1 MTQIPFRRMAAGV
14 LALALPGVAAANFS
28 ETTILQTSSTLSFD
42 TGAVA
47 ASGGDVVWSGNSFA
61 PQGAAKAKSLG
72 NVGLTAF
79 GILPQAYFVDEARS
93 AQATPIPSASL
104 APGDGV
110 VVVSNGGAVAKV
122 LVMANAGGFLSLRF
136 TTFGISAPAGVP
148 TITQV
153 VSNSSFIPPGYPNY
167 GIPPSSLFVV
177 AGAGLADPGGP
188 VLQSSAPPGIPLAL
202 NGASITVVVNGVTT
216 HPALYY
222 TSPTQVAG
230 VLPAATPVGIGTLT
244 LIHNGVSSAPA
255 PIEVT
260 ASAVGINSYSGS
272 QGVVT
277 DAATGALLTYTNSGQ
292 AGQAIVIWST
302 GLGADPA
309 DSDTIF
315 TTTPH
320 VVNTPLQIYIGGAL
334 ATILY
339 QGSSG
344 YPGVNQLNVLIPASA
359 PTGCWVPLAAIT
371 GTVVSN
377 IVTIPINPGGGAC
390 RDPLTGL
397 SGNQVAPAGGTL
409 RTGLVSL
416 IYVNEPARNGARR
429 VTESANGAF
438 IRYTGLYA
446 PPWPLSPGGCILQD
460 LTPVPLPGLAPLD
473 VGQMSLTGPGG
484 LSMRLGP
491 QAGVRG
497 SFSTQLPA
505 GSIPSAGGTY
515 TFQGMGGTDVGPFST
530 SLTLSNPVLSWT
542 NRVAAATVN
551 RAQGLSATWTGGNA
565 GSYVFVTGTSIS
577 TGLGL
582 ARGFTCMASANAG
595 RFDVPGYILLGL
607 PAGTGAVGLQ
617 NDVYGT
623 VSATGLDISLAVAE
637 VSFSEDSVY
646 R

>member
-1 MTQIPFRRMAAGV
+1 V
-14 LALALPGVAAANFS
+14 
-28 ETTILQTSSTLSFD
+28 
-42 TGAVA
+42 
-47 ASGGDVVWSGNSFA
+47 
-61 PQGAAKAKSLG
+61 G
-72 NVGLTAF
+72 NVGLPAF
-79 GILPQAYFVDEARS
+79 GSRPLAYFVDDARW
-93 AQATPIPSASL
+93 AQATPIPGASL
-104 APGDGV
+104 APGDGI

-148 TITQV
+148 TIIQV
-153 VSNSSFIPPGYPNY
+153 VNNSSFIPPGYPNY

-188 VLQSSAPPGIPLAL
+188 VLQSSAPPGIPLTL
-202 NGASITVVVNGVTT
+202 NGASITVVVKGVTT

-222 TSPTQVAG
+222 TSPTQVAA

-244 LIHNGVSSAPA
+244 LIHNGVASAPA

-260 ASAVGINSYSGS
+260 PSAVGINSYSGS

-277 DAATGALLTYTNSGQ
+277 DAATGALLTYANSGQ
-292 AGQAIVIWST
+292 PGQAVVIWST

-309 DSDTIF
+309 DSDSIF
-315 TTTPH
+315 STTPH
-320 VVNTPLQIYIGGAL
+320 AVSTPLQVYVGGVL

-344 YPGVNQLNVLIPASA
+344 YPGVNQINIFIPASA
-359 PTGCWVPLAAIT
+359 PRGCWVPLTAIT

-390 RDPLTGL
+390 TDPLTSL
-397 SGNQVAPAGGTL
+397 SGNQIAPAGGGPL

-460 LTPVPLPGLAPLD
+460 LTPVPFPGLAPLD

-505 GSIPSAGGTY
+505 GSIPSTGGTY
-515 TFQGMGGTDVGPFST
+515 TFQGLGGMDVGPFST
-530 SLTLSNPVLSWT
+530 SLTLTNPVLAWT
-542 NRVAAATVN
+542 NRGAAATVDRRSGAGAAGDVDGRQPGN
-551 RAQGLSATWTGGNA
+551 VRLRHGNGDFHRFGAGARLHLHGLGRRRPVQRARLHTARTAGRHRRGRAPERRLWHSPGHGVGYQSDGRGGLVYGGLDLPLSAGE
-565 GSYVFVTGTSIS
+565 
-577 TGLGL
+577 
-582 ARGFTCMASANAG
+582 R
-595 RFDVPGYILLGL
+595 
-607 PAGTGAVGLQ
+607 
-617 NDVYGT
+617 
-623 VSATGLDISLAVAE
+623 LAVCARRADIRQCRFP
-637 VSFSEDSVY
+637 VALDRQISKADDPHQGVVLHH
-646 R
+646 RQPPDRLLAH